1 MLKVGMVG
9 LGGISG
15 AHVNGW
21 LNLPQAKIAAVC
33 DIRPGQLIAPM
44 KKTGAVGYTDFD
56 EMMSEQTLDI
66 VDICLPTYLHSEYAV
81 RAMKKGCHVLCEKPA
96 GLQIADIE
104 REYQAARTCGVQFMI
119 AQVLRFWPEYEFLK
133 EAVETQRLGKMLS
146 GHMYRLNNMPGW
158 SWDDWM
164 KDESRSGLVPFD
176 LHIHDLDFIV
186 YAFGKPKNVTH
197 YRARTEKQDFIHAV
211 YEFDG
216 SFITCDSSWYTGGYP
231 FGAGVRFQF
240 EKGVIEYAGG
250 ALTVYEE
257 GKEKQ
262 RDVSG
267 SRNENGLGLPQ
278 SDGYER
284 EIRYFAEKVESGM
297 PITRV
302 KEDELKTVLTILQNL

>member
-9 LGGISG
+9 MGGISG

-33 DIRPGQLIAPM
+33 DIRSGQLIAPM

-158 SWDDWM
+158 SWDD
-164 KDESRSGLVPFD
+164 
-176 LHIHDLDFIV
+176 
-186 YAFGKPKNVTH
+186 
-197 YRARTEKQDFIHAV
+197 
-211 YEFDG
+211 
-216 SFITCDSSWYTGGYP
+216 
-231 FGAGVRFQF
+231 
-240 EKGVIEYAGG
+240 
-250 ALTVYEE
+250 
-257 GKEKQ
+257 
-262 RDVSG
+262 
-267 SRNENGLGLPQ
+267 
-278 SDGYER
+278 
-284 EIRYFAEKVESGM
+284 
-297 PITRV
+297 
-302 KEDELKTVLTILQNL
+302 